1 MFSDHLQKLDRISG
15 RSLFLMAGGLVIA
28 CQLVAMVMVADEQV
42 RKAELRD
49 SQLSSQRAA
58 IARCFEG
65 NTRAERQSCMLQ
77 VRNMTP
83 AEPQVAANTGS
94 LDPVREAASY
104 TDFNRG
110 PAASAMRA
118 DVRVVSFASN

>member
-1 MFSDHLQKLDRISG
+1 MFSDHLQKLDRVSG
-15 RSLFLMAGGLVIA
+15 RSLFVVAGGLVIA

-49 SQLSSQRAA
+49 SRQSLQRAA
-58 IARCFEG
+58 IAQCFEA

-83 AEPQVAANTGS
+83 AGNQVAANGGS
-94 LDPVREAASY
+94 LDPVHEAASY

-110 PAASAMRA
+110 AASSTMRA
-118 DVRVVSFASN
+118 GVMAVSFAAN